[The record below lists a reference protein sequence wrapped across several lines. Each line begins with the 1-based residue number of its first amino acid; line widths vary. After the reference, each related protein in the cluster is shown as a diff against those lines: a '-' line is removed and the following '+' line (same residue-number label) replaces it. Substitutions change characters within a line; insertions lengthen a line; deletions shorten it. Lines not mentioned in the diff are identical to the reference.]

1 MEDKKRI
8 EDSKFED
15 FLCKRNEKIDSLAY
29 ELLCELAGKRLEWNM
44 YQIAEVWGAAHS
56 VLEEAGIPYCH
67 PYWWSNDVSEE
78 IPCITDPTCKCKKCV
93 E

>member
-15 FLCKRNEKIDSLAY
+15 FLLQRNEKIDNLAY

-44 YQIAEVWGAAHS
+44 YQIAEVWEAAHH
-56 VLEEAGIPYCH
+56 VLEEARIPYCH
-67 PYWWSNDVSEE
+67 PYWWSNDISEE
-78 IPCITDPTCKCKKCV
+78 IPCITDPTCKCEKCV

>member
-1 MEDKKRI
+1 VTDKKRI

-15 FLCKRNEKIDSLAY
+15 FLLQRNEKIDSLAY
-29 ELLCELAGKRLEWNM
+29 DLLCELAGKKIEWNM
-44 YQIAEVWGAAHS
+44 GQVAEVWEAAHR

-78 IPCITDPTCKCKKCV
+78 IPCITDPTCKCEKCV